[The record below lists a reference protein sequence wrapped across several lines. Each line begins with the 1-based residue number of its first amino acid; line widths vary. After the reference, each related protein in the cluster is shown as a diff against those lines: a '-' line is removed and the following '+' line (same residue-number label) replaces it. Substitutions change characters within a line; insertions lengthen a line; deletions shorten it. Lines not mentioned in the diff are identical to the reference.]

1 MDGQEYLNQISAS
14 VRPVKQKKG
23 VGGFSGVFGS
33 IYFKLGVVALIILII
48 TVIIG
53 SILGSLPTAEEKT
66 IDLKLRIDNT
76 SGVITEYQP
85 SVKSSLLRSL
95 SASLKGVLTNTST
108 QLDNY
113 MAQAYG
119 YSDDSIKET
128 AREAAELN
136 KDSLINELFEAK
148 INGLLDRVYAHKMS
162 LEVYGIMS
170 DESSIFTATSDETL
184 KSLLSN
190 SYDSLNNLYKE
201 LNDFSETK

>member
-23 VGGFSGVFGS
+23 VGGFLGIFSS
-33 IYFKLGVVALIILII
+33 IYFKLGMLALVILII
-48 TVIIG
+48 VAIIG
-53 SILGSLPTAEEKT
+53 SVLGSLPTTEEKA

-76 SGVITEYQP
+76 SDVIAKYQP
-85 SVKSSLLRSL
+85 DIKSSLLRSL

-108 QLDNY
+108 QLNNY
-113 MAQAYG
+113 MVQTYE
-119 YSDDSIKET
+119 YSEANIKET
-128 AREAAELN
+128 AKEAAELN
-136 KDSLINELFEAK
+136 KDSLINEFFEAK
-148 INGLLDRVYAHKMS
+148 INGLLDRVYAHKMT
-162 LEVYGIMS
+162 LEVYSIMS